1 MLMMMILY
9 LFVKQFNSMNIIPFS
24 PGTYQYRCSGG
35 GVCVCVCENE
45 LLLLTDRYSD
55 SQGFSKYV
63 EASLRSI
70 CLS

>member
-9 LFVKQFNSMNIIPFS
+9 FFVKQFNSMNIIPFS
-24 PGTYQYRCSGG
+24 PGTYQYRCS
-35 GVCVCVCENE
+35 VCVCENE
-45 LLLLTDRYSD
+45 LLLLTERYSD